1 MIDIKQREK
10 CCGCQA
16 CYNSCPRGAITMIE
30 DEYGFRYPKI
40 DKSKC
45 INCKICEKTFP
56 MLIPSN
62 DGKIISSWCVINK
75 NDNERLES
83 SSGGVFT
90 LLAKEILK
98 NNGIVFGAVF
108 DKDYNIVHSYIDNV
122 DDLKKMQGSKYVQ
135 SNIGK
140 SFIQAK
146 NFLDDGKTV
155 LFTGTS
161 CQIEGLKLFLKK
173 DYSNLYTQDIIC
185 HGVPS
190 PKVWRKYLEYQ
201 KNKYGDIKNIS
212 FRNKDHGW
220 SLYQMKISFKSKI
233 YCKCYKDDSFMNV
246 FLDDLCLRDSCYN
259 CIFKKKYRNSDI
271 TLADFWGIDKVKN
284 KYNDD
289 KGVSAVIINTK
300 KGENIFE
307 KIKKYCN
314 YEKVELNDIIKYNS
328 AYVQSS
334 KLNKNRELF
343 FKDINNMK
351 FNRLAK
357 KYIKKPS
364 LLKKIVRK
372 VYKKLKIK

>member
-1 MIDIKQREK
+1 
-10 CCGCQA
+10 
-16 CYNSCPRGAITMIE
+16 
-30 DEYGFRYPKI
+30 
-40 DKSKC
+40 
-45 INCKICEKTFP
+45 